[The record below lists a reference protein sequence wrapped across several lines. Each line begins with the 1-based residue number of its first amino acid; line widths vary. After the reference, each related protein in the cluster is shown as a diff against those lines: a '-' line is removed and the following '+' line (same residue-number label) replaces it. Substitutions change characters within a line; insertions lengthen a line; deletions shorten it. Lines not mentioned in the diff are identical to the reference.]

1 MIVLAFFFL
10 IFAVWFFIMAGNVY
24 NDSGPVSV
32 TCFSMGA
39 ILIFLSILVAYQVFQ
54 INGYKQGQIDY
65 MNGIVKYQKIQ
76 KDDYK
81 EIK

>member
-10 IFAVWFFIMAGNVY
+10 IFAVWFFIIAGGVY
-24 NDSGPVSV
+24 DDSGPVSII
-32 TCFSMGA
+32 CFSMGT
-39 ILIFLSILVAYQVFQ
+39 ILIFLFIVITYQVFQ

-65 MNGIVKYQKIQ
+65 MNGIIKYQKIQ

-81 EIK
+81 EVK